1 MEKIGLLIQNQILGM
16 KWLNQL
22 IGFILN
28 GIGIKGQWK
37 EVLQFLSM
45 IQ

>member
-16 KWLNQL
+16 KWLNQI

-28 GIGIKGQWK
+28 GIGIIGHWNY
-37 EVLQFLSM
+37 VF
-45 IQ
+45 